1 MSLLSTN
8 NFTTITLLCNYGPT
22 IVPYVLHFA
31 IEFYMNLPLY
41 LGCRLFIYTMDFNGP
56 STIFLEDET

>member
-41 LGCRLFIYTMDFNGP
+41 LGCRLFIMGLQWT
-56 STIFLEDET
+56 STIFPEDET